1 MAKSETKQPEAE
13 TKKPEAVKRITH
25 PPRLYF
31 RDGERIARDE
41 AIIPMGH
48 THEQVLSDPNYF
60 THSMKRI
67 RPNTIVRYVAEDFSF
82 GGELLIPRVIDG
94 MAKAISL
101 TTWERPDVA
110 ELTEVS
116 DLYKVTTG
124 ATGFRVVLKAT
135 GAVMKDGIAT
145 KAEAYNHM
153 AELETKARKAA

>member
-1 MAKSETKQPEAE
+1 MAKAETKQPES
-13 TKKPEAVKRITH
+13 VKRITH
-25 PPRLYF
+25 PQRLYF

-48 THEQVLSDPNYF
+48 THDQVLNDPNYF

-67 RPNTIVRYVAEDFSF
+67 RPNTIVRYIAEDYSF

-101 TTWERPDVA
+101 TSWERANAA
-110 ELTEVS
+110 EVTEIS

-135 GAVMKDGIAT
+135 GAVVKDGLAT